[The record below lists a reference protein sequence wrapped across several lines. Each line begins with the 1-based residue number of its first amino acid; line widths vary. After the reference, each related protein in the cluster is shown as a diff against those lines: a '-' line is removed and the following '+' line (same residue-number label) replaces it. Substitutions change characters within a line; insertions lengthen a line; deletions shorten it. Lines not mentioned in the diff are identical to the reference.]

1 MKSLAASPPAGREVH
16 HVIPG
21 NVLAQPASVPTLDP
35 VAADAG
41 HGVVLSAPVP
51 LHGRLRSNVA
61 SVLRIVAVLILS
73 ALVNVP
79 AFADSLWK
87 DDVARPI
94 VADKRA
100 VSVGD
105 ILTIVVQENTTTA
118 KDQNTKTSK
127 STGVDASISSFLYA
141 PAASG
146 LLTKKGQLPAMKFD
160 AKSDFNG
167 GGAINN
173 SEKIVARLAVRV
185 IDVLPN
191 RNLIIEGSRE
201 TAFSGEQ
208 QTAILRGTVRPEDI
222 AANNTVFSYNIADAT
237 IKFVS
242 KGAISDTQRKGWF
255 TRVWDKLT
263 PF

>member
-1 MKSLAASPPAGREVH
+1 MQALMNSLAERERHPGPLLEERENHFPAAAQ
-16 HVIPG
+16 
-21 NVLAQPASVPTLDP
+21 VLRPDFTERDAM
-35 VAADAG
+35 AALSLRDRG
-41 HGVVLSAPVP
+41 GVR
-51 LHGRLRSNVA
+51 GNVA
-61 SVLRIVAVLILS
+61 SLLRIAAMLTGIFLS
-73 ALVNVP
+73 TFP
-79 AFADSLWK
+79 ASADSLWK
-87 DDVARPI
+87 EDVARPI

-100 VSVGD
+100 VSIGD
-105 ILTIVVQENTTTA
+105 ILTIVVQETTTTA

-127 STGVDASISSFLYA
+127 SSGVDASISSFLY
-141 PAASG
+141 PPSASG
-146 LLTKKGQLPAMKFD
+146 LLTKNGKLPAMKFD

-173 SEKIVARLAVRV
+173 SEKIVARIAVRV

-191 RNLIIEGSRE
+191 RNLIIEGTKE

-242 KGAISDTQRKGWF
+242 KGAITDTQNKGWF
-255 TRVWDKLT
+255 TKIWDKLT